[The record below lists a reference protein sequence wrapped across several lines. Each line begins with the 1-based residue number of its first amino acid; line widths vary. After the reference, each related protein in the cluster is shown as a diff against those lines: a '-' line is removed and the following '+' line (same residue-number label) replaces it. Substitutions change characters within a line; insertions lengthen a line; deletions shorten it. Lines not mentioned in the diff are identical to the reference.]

1 MKPSEVVAVVLESRE
16 AGHPVRRQQTQRIP
30 ALAAPTLRQLPTLE
44 HNVLDAELGQ
54 AAAHGEPCLSGADDD
69 RRRARH
75 GLPQRV
81 VTLTSTGTPL
91 VSTSNTAE
99 RARDCSTISR
109 SFSGGASPAIVKLMR
124 MRS

>member
-1 MKPSEVVAVVLESRE
+1 MKPSGSWPSYWNPGRRVIQFGVNRCSES
-16 AGHPVRRQQTQRIP
+16 Q
-30 ALAAPTLRQLPTLE
+30 LWLRQRCASLPTFE
-44 HNVLDAELGQ
+44 HDVLDAELGQ
-54 AAAHGEPCLSGADDD
+54 TAAHGEPCLSGADDD

-75 GLPQRV
+75 GAPQRV
-81 VTLTSTGTPL
+81 LTLTSTGTPL